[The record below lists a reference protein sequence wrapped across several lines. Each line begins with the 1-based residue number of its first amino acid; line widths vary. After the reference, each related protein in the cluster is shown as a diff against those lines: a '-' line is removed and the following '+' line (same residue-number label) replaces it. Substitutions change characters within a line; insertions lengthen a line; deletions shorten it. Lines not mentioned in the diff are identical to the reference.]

1 MKKWADGNPF
11 DQCLRQFGLASDR
24 GEFGYCAATEWRDLS
39 CSRRSCCP
47 AVYLARGLLPSRLE
61 NGFAVWRGSRYNRV
75 MSNPV
80 SRPWP
85 PPPDLSSIQ
94 ELVRTSDPQG
104 LISEGAHADEY
115 EPEELSLLNALS
127 GLPTAE
133 ILVTNILPPLEV
145 IWQKSFSLSEEEL
158 AVRRPKLL
166 SLAKEIERF
175 FGPESQPRTRG
186 EILGDNA
193 SDTPAG

>member
-1 MKKWADGNPF
+1 
-11 DQCLRQFGLASDR
+11 
-24 GEFGYCAATEWRDLS
+24 
-39 CSRRSCCP
+39 
-47 AVYLARGLLPSRLE
+47 
-61 NGFAVWRGSRYNRV
+61 
-75 MSNPV
+75 MSTPV

-94 ELVRTSDPQG
+94 ELVRTADPQG
-104 LISEGAHADEY
+104 LIADGAHADEY
-115 EPEELSLLNALS
+115 EPEELSLLNALN

-133 ILVTNILPPLEV
+133 ILVANILPPLEV

-175 FGPESQPRTRG
+175 FGPESKPRTRG
-186 EILGDNA
+186 EILGDHA